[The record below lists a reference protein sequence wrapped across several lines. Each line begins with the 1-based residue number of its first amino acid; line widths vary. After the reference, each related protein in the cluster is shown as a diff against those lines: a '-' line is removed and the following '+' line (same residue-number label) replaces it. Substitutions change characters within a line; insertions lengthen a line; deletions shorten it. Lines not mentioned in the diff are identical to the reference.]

1 MELHAK
7 ARISST
13 EPGSEVVIS
22 LCSVFPP
29 CLLGLPEASL

>member
-7 ARISST
+7 ASST
-13 EPGSEVVIS
+13 EPGSEVMIS

-29 CLLGLPEASL
+29 SLLGLPEASL